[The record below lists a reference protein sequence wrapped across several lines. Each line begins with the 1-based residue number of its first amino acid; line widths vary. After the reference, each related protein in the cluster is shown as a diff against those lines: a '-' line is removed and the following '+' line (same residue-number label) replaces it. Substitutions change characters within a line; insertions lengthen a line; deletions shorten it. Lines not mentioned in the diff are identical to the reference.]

1 MKRFFGVSNNQPAPT
16 LDEATKRIDNRMG
29 QMDEKIN
36 KLNQELLAYDKQ
48 IKATR
53 PGPAQNAI
61 KQKAIRVLQQ
71 KKMYERQRDQMASTS
86 FNMEQTKF
94 ATESMRDTIT
104 TVSAMKQGA
113 KDMKAQLKHIKI
125 EDVDDMQDEM
135 QDLLDY
141 NNEIQESLGRAYQT
155 PDTLDESELEAELM
169 SMGEELELE
178 ASMPSYLMTP
188 SVPTTDPHQS
198 SVDEYGL
205 PVSQEASQQ
214 VV

>member
-1 MKRFFGVSNNQPAPT
+1 MKRFFGSNKATPGPT
-16 LDEATKRIDNRMG
+16 LDEATKRMDGRMG

-36 KLNQELLAYDKQ
+36 KLNQELMAYDKQ

-71 KKMYERQRDQMASTS
+71 KKMYERQREQIASQS

-104 TVSAMKQGA
+104 TVAAMKQGA
-113 KDMKAQLKHIKI
+113 KEMKTQLKHIKI
-125 EDVDDMQDEM
+125 EEVDDLQDDM

-141 NNEIQESLGRAYQT
+141 NNEIQESLSRAYAT

-169 SMGEELELE
+169 SMGEEFELE
-178 ASMPSYLMTP
+178 SETPAYLMAP
-188 SVPTTDPHQS
+188 SAPTTTPHAEH
-198 SVDEYGL
+198 VDEYGL
-205 PVSQEASQQ
+205 PEASTI
-214 VV
+214 VN

>member
-16 LDEATKRIDNRMG
+16 LDEATKRISGRMG

-36 KLNQELLAYDKQ
+36 GLNQELLAYDKQ

-113 KDMKAQLKHIKI
+113 KDMKSQLKHIKI

-188 SVPTTDPHQS
+188 SVPTTDPSS

-205 PVSQEASQQ
+205 PVGQEASQQ

>member
-1 MKRFFGVSNNQPAPT
+1 MKRFFGSKAPPAPT
-16 LDEATKRIDNRMG
+16 LDEATKRIDGRMG

-48 IKATR
+48 IKSTR

-71 KKMYERQRDQMASTS
+71 KKMYERQRDQMANTS

-104 TVSAMKQGA
+104 TVAAMKQGA
-113 KDMKAQLKHIKI
+113 KDMKQQLKHIKV
-125 EDVDDMQDEM
+125 EEVDDMQDEM

-155 PDTLDESELEAELM
+155 PETLDESELEAELM

-178 ASMPSYLMTP
+178 ASMPSYLMAP
-188 SVPTTDPHQS
+188 SAPTTDPHSAAQ
-198 SVDEYGL
+198 VDEYGL
-205 PVSQEASQQ
+205 PEASQI
-214 VV
+214 VN